1 MDRIAR
7 ARAARARGR
16 EEMWS
21 AAPMRAHELLVTE
34 ALRIE
39 ALDRPLAALMLADAA
54 LAAASAAETARAV
67 ETAERAMRLGH
78 GLGGKTEAT
87 VSAIAASILLIAN
100 RGRTSSGLVRS
111 ALARIPAS
119 SDALDVLEQSAT
131 ALYWTEEYAGAARI
145 LVQVIERGRLLRW
158 PGLPIALDTL
168 AAVEFRTGRWPSADA
183 HSAEALRLA
192 RDRGRAF
199 EIASASTTLARVAAA
214 RGAEADCRS
223 LLDDARSLAGAGTLA
238 AAYTASAGGFL
249 ELSLGRPEAAIREL
263 EPLTGR
269 AGQLGTVVVQ
279 WLPDLIEAY
288 ARCGRRADAAA
299 ALARFES
306 VARTDRGWSTRA
318 LVARCR
324 ALLAAAGAFEAEFEA
339 ALRLHARTPTPFE
352 RARTELCFGE
362 RLRRS
367 RRRAE
372 AAVLLRS
379 AVAAFELLGAAPWAD
394 RARREL
400 APLGRADHAA
410 DAAAQILTP
419 HELRVASLV
428 RHGATNREAAS
439 ALFVTP
445 KTIEYHLAS
454 TYRKLGIRSR
464 TDLAVWLM
472 RSGDRSPQPATRM

>member
-1 MDRIAR
+1 
-7 ARAARARGR
+7 
-16 EEMWS
+16 MWS

-269 AGQLGTVVVQ
+269 AGQLRHGGGAMASR
-279 WLPDLIEAY
+279 P
-288 ARCGRRADAAA
+288 
-299 ALARFES
+299 
-306 VARTDRGWSTRA
+306 DRGVRA
-318 LVARCR
+318 LWSSRGCRGGARAIRERCADGPRLVDPRPGRPLPR
-324 ALLAAAGAFEAEFEA
+324 A
-339 ALRLHARTPTPFE
+339 AR
-352 RARTELCFGE
+352 
-362 RLRRS
+362 S
-367 RRRAE
+367 
-372 AAVLLRS
+372 
-379 AVAAFELLGAAPWAD
+379 
-394 RARREL
+394 
-400 APLGRADHAA
+400 GRG
-410 DAAAQILTP
+410 
-419 HELRVASLV
+419 V
-428 RHGATNREAAS
+428 RG
-439 ALFVTP
+439 
-445 KTIEYHLAS
+445 
-454 TYRKLGIRSR
+454 GIRSGPPAPCAHA
-464 TDLAVWLM
+464 DAV
-472 RSGDRSPQPATRM
+472 RAGSDRALFR